1 MSSGYLL
8 SAGLCAVTLLI
19 FLMYIFRGRSRRPV
33 TGEKPLPP
41 EGISACRAGY
51 IIDGIIDQ
59 KDVASIII
67 DFIGEGYVTCTGA
80 TLFKVKEMDSSEDAF
95 RKEVF
100 DGLFASG
107 DSFDTRTP
115 SRNFAASYETA
126 VEGLHTSFRHGRKRL
141 FTVSSTVMRYIAAL
155 LVVSACTVPCA
166 AAGKRFIY
174 FALLAFVLVTAGT
187 ASVIRTADKAYSMSP
202 SSKRR
207 RYLAGMIP
215 VLAAAGI
222 CAYAAA
228 SSYGEFY
235 AVFMLS
241 AIPDIVMLPYIRKR
255 TEEGS
260 RIYEELLSLR
270 DFIRHADHNTLRI
283 VASRNDGYY
292 MRILPYAYVFG
303 LTDRWMKNFAR
314 VDADAVRGTTDIKT
328 CCNNLCNGI
337 LYVLP
342 ESVIRRK
349 DYTGF
354 GDRGSRLF

>member
-1 MSSGYLL
+1 MNYEYIV
-8 SAGLCAVTLLI
+8 SAGLFAVTIVI

-41 EGISACRAGY
+41 DGVSACRAGY

-67 DFIGEGYVTCTGA
+67 DFIAEGYVTCTGSS
-80 TLFKVKEMDSSEDAF
+80 LFKVKEMPSSEDAF

-100 DGLFASG
+100 DGLFAQG
-107 DSFDTRTP
+107 DSIDTRTP
-115 SRNFAASYETA
+115 SRNFAASYESA
-126 VEGLHTSFRHGRKRL
+126 VEGLITSFRHGRRRL
-141 FTVSSTVMRYIAAL
+141 FTASSTVMRYAGAFFSVL
-155 LVVSACTVPCA
+155 ACTVPCA
-166 AAGKRFIY
+166 LAGKRFVF
-174 FALLAFVLVTAGT
+174 FAILAFVLVSAGI
-187 ASVIRTADKAYSMSP
+187 ALVIRTGDKAYSMSP
-202 SSKRR
+202 ASKRR
-207 RYLAGMIP
+207 RYLAGILP
-215 VLAAAGI
+215 VLAAVGI
-222 CAYAAA
+222 
-228 SSYGEFY
+228 SSYAVFVSLGKLY
-235 AVFMLS
+235 AVFMLTV
-241 AIPDIVMLPYIRKR
+241 IVDVAMLPYIRKR

-270 DFIRHADHNTLRI
+270 YFIRHADHNTLRI
-283 VASRNDGYY
+283 MASRNEGYY

-303 LTDRWMKNFAR
+303 LTDRWMKNFAK
-314 VDADAVRGTTDIKT
+314 VDADAVRGTADIRR

-354 GDRGSRLF
+354 GDKGSRLF